1 MVTKWGLSQELGPM
15 RYGDET
21 DEPFL
26 GRSAG
31 SAKQDISDETASK
44 IDKAVKLIISD
55 CYKQATHILKENI
68 DSLHLMAQSLVEYE
82 TLDSEQID
90 DIMAGAKPRAPGSE
104 EDKTENQE
112 KNDPSVG
119 DTAEQS

>member
-1 MVTKWGLSQELGPM
+1 M
-15 RYGDET
+15 
-21 DEPFL
+21 
-26 GRSAG
+26 
-31 SAKQDISDETASK
+31 
-44 IDKAVKLIISD
+44 KLIISD

-90 DIMAGAKPRAPGSE
+90 DIMAGAKPRAPGSKE
-104 EDKTENQE
+104 NKTESKE